1 MVIFFKKIFKHWLPV
16 FLWAI
21 LIFYLSN
28 QPDLKS
34 GLEFDFYLRKAAHVS
49 VYFVLTY
56 LLFRSFKAHNLTYKK
71 AMAFSAVIAFLYAA
85 SDEWH
90 QSFVFGREG
99 KISDVTIDGFGVLFY
114 FFYYRLKNLGVIGR
128 QIG

>member
-34 GLEFDFYLRKAAHVS
+34 GLEFDFYLRKAAHVLE
-49 VYFVLTY
+49 YFALTF
-56 LLFRSFKAHNLTYKK
+56 LLHRAFKSHGMENKK

>member
-1 MVIFFKKIFKHWLPV
+1 MTLFKKISKHWLPV
-16 FLWAI
+16 FFWAGV
-21 LIFYLSN
+21 IFYLSN

-34 GLEFDFYLRKAAHVS
+34 GLEYDFYLRKAAHVLE
-49 VYFVLTY
+49 YFILTF
-56 LLFRSFKAHNLTYKK
+56 LLHRAFKSHGMENKK

-90 QSFVFGREG
+90 QIFVFEREG

-114 FFYYRLKNLGVIGR
+114 FLYYRLKNLGVINR